1 MDIVRQGQES
11 NRLAT
16 TREGDEAGRPK
27 QASAQR
33 RRRQAAAL
41 QKGRPRGRPYKGK
54 MPDAKA
60 RIVCAR
66 NGSKRLLRTHPT
78 LAGYSE
84 APEAKGSMARGRMAH
99 CGL

>member
-1 MDIVRQGQES
+1 MDIVRKGQES

-27 QASAQR
+27 KASAQR
-33 RRRQAAAL
+33 RRRQAAGL
-41 QKGRPRGRPYKGK
+41 QKGRPTGRPYKGK

-60 RIVCAR
+60 RIACAR
-66 NGSKRLLRTHPT
+66 DGSRRLLRTHPI

-84 APEAKGSMARGRMAH
+84 APEAKQSMARGEWRTA
-99 CGL
+99 G